1 MFTEGIRR
9 LFGPRD
15 AKQRWEERGVTLFT
29 MVQDLKQHPDS
40 ESLLVLLEAA
50 LDVCERRLAG
60 IENLERVEHYDLM
73 EYVQNIINSQRNGK

>member
-1 MFTEGIRR
+1 MFKEGIRR

-15 AKQRWEERGVTLFT
+15 AKQRWEERGAALFE
-29 MVQDLKQHPDS
+29 MVQDLKEHPDS
-40 ESLLVLLEAA
+40 DSLLVLLEAS

-73 EYVQNIINSQRNGK
+73 EYVNNIINSQRNGK